1 MFGKLLKHEFRAT
14 GRFMW
19 ILYVAMLVLS
29 LGSHFSMLYLDT
41 ENGPVVLSILAVV
54 VTVLWVLSLIFGI
67 AMTVILMVNRFH
79 KNLLTDEGYLMF
91 TLPTG
96 VHSLIFSKLIVAV
109 VWALATILVMILGV
123 ALAVMDS
130 SILQELGDTF
140 GFMLQY
146 MDAELGLNLAAMAAE
161 LILLMVLALAL
172 AMLQFYAAMAIGY
185 GFNGH
190 KLLLSVVFYFGIAVA
205 FQIIGSLAMTLG
217 GDSSLM
223 MTMEI
228 ESMTGWH
235 LVMLGALGS
244 QLLSGAVLY
253 FLTAWNLK
261 HRLNLA

>member
-1 MFGKLLKHEFRAT
+1 MFGKLLKQEFRAT

-19 ILYVAMLVLS
+19 ILYAAMLVFS
-29 LGSHFSMLYLDT
+29 LGSHFSILYLDT
-41 ENGPVVLSILAVV
+41 EESSAVLNILAIV

-109 VWALATILVMILGV
+109 VWALITILVMVLGV
-123 ALAVMDS
+123 ALAVLDS
-130 SILQELGDTF
+130 RMLQEIGEVF
-140 GFMLQY
+140 GIMFRY
-146 MDAELGLNLAAMAAE
+146 MDAELGLNLVAMATE
-161 LILLMVLALAL
+161 LILLGVLALAS

>member
-140 GFMLQY
+140 GLMFQY
-146 MDAELGLNLAAMAAE
+146 MDTELGLNLAAMAAE
-161 LILLMVLALAL
+161 LILLMVLALAS

-261 HRLNLA
+261 KRLNLS

>member
-41 ENGPVVLSILAVV
+41 EDGPAMLNILAVV

-67 AMTVILMVNRFH
+67 VMTVILMVNRFH

-109 VWALATILVMILGV
+109 VWALITILVMVLGV
-123 ALAVMDS
+123 ALAILDS
-130 SILQELGDTF
+130 SILQEIGDTLGLMF
-140 GFMLQY
+140 RF

-161 LILLMVLALAL
+161 LILLVVLALACS
-172 AMLQFYAAMAIGY
+172 MLQFYAAMAIGY

-190 KLLLSVVFYFGIAVA
+190 KLLLSVVFYFGIATA
-205 FQIIGSLAMTLG
+205 FQVIGSLVMTLG

-223 MTMEI
+223 MNMEI
-228 ESMTGWH
+228 ESMTAWH
-235 LVMLGALGS
+235 LVMLGAVGS

-261 HRLNLA
+261 KRLNLA

>member
-140 GFMLQY
+140 GLMFQY

-161 LILLMVLALAL
+161 LILLGVLALAS

-190 KLLLSVVFYFGIAVA
+190 KLLLSVVFYFVISIA
-205 FQIIGSLAMTLG
+205 FQVIGSLAMTLG

-261 HRLNLA
+261 KRLNLS